1 MSLEIGLVL
10 YDRYKITDILGK
22 GGMGAVY
29 LAEDTSLGVDVAV
42 KENLIQDEEALR
54 QFRREAVILANM
66 RQPNLPRVTDHFT
79 IEDQGQYLVMDF
91 IEGEDLRSRLE
102 RVGKLPEKE
111 VILIGIAICD
121 ALIYM
126 HDLDPPILHRDI
138 KPGNIKI
145 TSQGHVFLVDFGL
158 AKIGAG
164 SQETTTGARGLTP
177 GYSPPEQYGS
187 ARTDARTDVY
197 SLGATLYTMLTGEP
211 PEDGLAIAINQI
223 TLTSVAERNPD
234 TSPPVAAVIEM
245 ALNVQPDDRYQR
257 AFDFKQALLKASDTI
272 ERSVA
277 VGEVTIAPPPRSISE
292 TIRKMEQ
299 GADSDEE
306 GTKLSGKQKKNR
318 FPRFVF
324 NLIVLIGVLGAGV
337 YYGFDY
343 IGGYLPP
350 EIAVLIRTS
359 TPTSTAASTLKPT
372 ETPMPEISSTHTE
385 VPTETPIPTLTPI
398 PSATPLGGGLGQIAF
413 ASQRS
418 GSYQIHMYDL
428 ATGKTD
434 QITDVDG
441 GACQP
446 SWDPSGM
453 KIVFTSPCRSFS
465 ADSYPNATLYI
476 VDVESGEVVPALDD
490 GDDMNGYDPAWSPD
504 GTMIAFTSI
513 ISSGGRKNIFTVNVE
528 TGEVIN
534 RTDAF
539 VWDYMPAWS
548 PNGEYIMF
556 TSTRQGPT
564 EIWYMEVDGG
574 LYDIFSRS
582 NPIYQNYD
590 SVWSPDGE
598 TIIYTQ
604 LNPGSPPWLIIA
616 SWAGG
621 GPTRGYNEVRIT
633 DNIAG
638 MREVDFSPDGLWI
651 VMTSNPEGPNNDLY
665 IMRIDGAE
673 YTQITGY
680 SGVDTDP
687 AWRPLP
693 QE

>member
-1 MSLEIGLVL
+1 MPLEIGSVL
-10 YDRYKITDILGK
+10 YDRYNITAILGK

-66 RQPNLPRVTDHFT
+66 RQLNLPRVTDHFT
-79 IEDQGQYLVMDF
+79 IEGQGQYLVMDF
-91 IEGEDLRSRLE
+91 VEGEDLRSRLE

-126 HDLDPPILHRDI
+126 HTLDPPILHRDI

-187 ARTDARTDVY
+187 ARTDARTDIY

-234 TSPPVAAVIEM
+234 TSPPVAAIIEM
-245 ALNVQPDDRYQR
+245 ALNVQPDERFQT
-257 AFDFKQALLKASDTI
+257 AFDFKQALLKASDTV

-277 VGEVTIAPPPRSISE
+277 VGEVTIAPPPRSIGE
-292 TIRKMEQ
+292 TIRKMEG

-306 GTKLSGKQKKNR
+306 GAKPGKKRKKNR
-318 FPRFVF
+318 FLRFVI
-324 NLIVLIGVLGAGV
+324 NLIILLGVLGAGV
-337 YYGFDY
+337 YFGFDY

-350 EIAVLIRTS
+350 EVAELIRTS
-359 TPTSTAASTLKPT
+359 TPTPTLTPTPTFEPT
-372 ETPMPEISSTHTE
+372 ETPTPEISPTFTE
-385 VPTETPIPTLTPI
+385 APTETLTPTI
-398 PSATPLGGGLGQIAF
+398 TPTPTATPLGGGLGQIAF

-418 GSYQIHMYDL
+418 GLYQIHMVDI
-428 ATGKTD
+428 ATGRMD

-446 SWDPSGM
+446 NWDPTGM
-453 KIVFTSPCRSFS
+453 KIVFTAPCRNFA

-476 VDVESGEVVPALDD
+476 VDIESGEVTSVLEE
-490 GDDMNGYDPAWSPD
+490 GFNGFDPAWSPD
-504 GTMIAFTSI
+504 GALIAFSSI
-513 ISSGGRKNIFTVNVE
+513 VSSGGRMNIFTINLE
-528 TGEVIN
+528 TGELIN
-534 RTDAF
+534 RTDAA
-539 VWDYMPAWS
+539 VWDYMPTWS
-548 PNGEYIMF
+548 PDGEYIMF
-556 TSTRQGPT
+556 TSTRQGVAA
-564 EIWYMEVDGG
+564 IWYMEVGGG
-574 LYDIFSRS
+574 LYDVLTHS
-582 NPIYQNYD
+582 NPVYKNLD
-590 SVWSPDGE
+590 SAWSPDGE
-598 TIIYTQ
+598 TVIYTQ
-604 LNPGSPPWLIIA
+604 LNPGSPTWLMIS
-616 SWAGG
+616 SWGN
-621 GPTRGYNEVRIT
+621 PDSGYDEERVT

-651 VMTSNPEGPNNDLY
+651 VMTSNPDGPNNDLY

-673 YTQITGY
+673 LIQITKY
-680 SGVDTDP
+680 SGFDADP